1 MTNASAHM
9 KYIMLSEEEIKAR
22 VARLSEE
29 INRDYAHLGDEP
41 ILFVGMLKGAFVF
54 FADLVRGL
62 NLNCEIDFMAA
73 SSYKDSTVSSG
84 VITITRDIGDIK
96 GKHVV
101 IVEDI
106 IDSGNSMSYILE
118 LLRSREPASLK
129 LCSLLSK
136 PSRRVTEVAID
147 YLGFTIED
155 EFVVGYGLDY
165 ARKYRHLPYIGVL
178 KPEIYAE

>member
-1 MTNASAHM
+1 MDTSAHM
-9 KYIMLSEEEIKAR
+9 KYIMLTEEEIKAR
-22 VARLSEE
+22 VAELAEE

-41 ILFVGMLKGAFVF
+41 ILLVGMLKGAFVF
-54 FADLVRGL
+54 FADLVRSL
-62 NLNCEIDFMAA
+62 DLNCVIDFMAA

-84 VITITRDIGDIK
+84 EITISRDLGDVR
-96 GKHVV
+96 GKHVI

-106 IDSGNSMSYILE
+106 IDSGNSMSYILD
-118 LLRSREPASLK
+118 LLRNREPASLK

-136 PSRRVTEVAID
+136 PSRRVKEVNID

-165 ARKYRHLPYIGVL
+165 ARRYRQLPYIGVL
-178 KPEIYAE
+178 KPEVYAE